1 MRPDDILK
9 TARNRLEKAMGRA
22 GELAR
27 PGSLAGALRAGW
39 EWMREPALMVA
50 IVLASTT
57 AIAQPFY
64 VPSGSMEPTLQIGD
78 EIMTAKYSYGYGK
91 YAIPFGSIGFVKGR
105 LFADTPERG
114 DVVVFHPVSDPHHNW
129 VKRVIGLPGDRVQMR
144 DGHLWINGRALTLR
158 VDGTGFVE
166 NGDGFHR
173 EVPRYVET
181 LPGGREHPIFKWQW
195 HGPLDNTDEVMV
207 PEGHIFVMGD
217 NRDDSF
223 DSRVP
228 LSAGGIGFVPLDN
241 LVGHAKFVLGSVDY
255 LNASSIL
262 EWPAEFRLSRLFKP
276 FR

>member
-1 MRPDDILK
+1 MRADHILK
-9 TARNRLEKAMGRA
+9 TVRARLDRAAGRLG
-22 GELAR
+22 GS
-27 PGSLAGALRAGW
+27 PQSGSLAGAAKAAW
-39 EWMREPALMVA
+39 QWVREPALMVA
-50 IVLASTT
+50 IVLGSTT

-91 YAIPFGSIGFVKGR
+91 YAVPFGSIGFVKGR

-144 DGHLWINGRALTLR
+144 DGRLWLNGSELPLR
-158 VDGTGFVE
+158 RDGSGAVE
-166 NGDGFHR
+166 SGDGIHR
-173 EVPRYVET
+173 DVPRYVET
-181 LPGGREHPIFKWQW
+181 LPGGREHPIFKWQRQ
-195 HGPLDNTDEVMV
+195 GPLDNTAEVTV
-207 PEGHIFVMGD
+207 PAGQIFVMGD

-228 LSAGGIGFVPLDN
+228 QADGGIGFVPLDN

-262 EWPAEFRLSRLFKP
+262 GWPAEFRLSRLFKP
-276 FR
+276 FH